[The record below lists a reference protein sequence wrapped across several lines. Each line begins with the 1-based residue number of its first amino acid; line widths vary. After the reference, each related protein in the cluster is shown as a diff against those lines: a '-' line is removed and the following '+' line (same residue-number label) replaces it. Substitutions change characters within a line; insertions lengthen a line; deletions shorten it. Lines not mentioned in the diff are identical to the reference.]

1 MDMTV
6 DHVSAYA
13 TAQAQ
18 FDRAADLLELSS
30 GARKV
35 LREVKREL
43 TVHFPVRMDDHSIE
57 MYTGFRVQHNLAR
70 GPAMGGLRFH
80 PDMTLDDAKALAMWM
95 TWKCAVVGLPYGGAT
110 GGIVVDPG
118 ALSLN
123 EQQRMVRR
131 FATELSII
139 VGPESDIP
147 APDVGSNAQHMA
159 WFMDTISMH
168 RGYSVPATVTGKP
181 LAVGGSEGRPEAAA
195 RSIQYCVLD
204 AMEHLQLPSF
214 GSTVV
219 VQGFG
224 TVGRSTARLL
234 EREAG
239 MNVVAVSDSRS
250 AIYNGHGL
258 DIEEVIEY
266 KERNRTL
273 QGCPGCDSVSAE
285 ELLELDCTLLVPAA
299 LQGVI
304 HEGNAGRVKARI
316 IAEGANGPTTVA
328 ADDILGERGVMVIP
342 DILANAGG
350 GDRRLLRVGAGPPG
364 VLLGGGGDQPAPA
377 PHHQPSL
384 SRGAADE
391 PGAPRHDAQRGPHG
405 RGGPCRPCHGGPR
418 DLPISH
424 RSTPLHRGKI
434 QSLNV

>member
-266 KERNRTL
+266 KECNRTL

-350 GDRRLLRVGAGPPG
+350 VTVDYFEWVQDLQEFFWEEAEINQRLRHIISRAFREVQQMSQERHVTMRSAAHMVAVDRVARATAV
-364 VLLGGGGDQPAPA
+364 
-377 PHHQPSL
+377 
-384 SRGAADE
+384 RGIY
-391 PGAPRHDAQRGPHG
+391 P
-405 RGGPCRPCHGGPR
+405 
-418 DLPISH
+418 
-424 RSTPLHRGKI
+424 
-434 QSLNV
+434 

>member
-1 MDMTV
+1 MDMTSPPA
-6 DHVSAYA
+6 SAFA

-18 FDRAADLLELSS
+18 FDRAADMLDLGS

-43 TVHFPVRMDDHSIE
+43 TVHFPVQMDDRSIE
-57 MYTGFRVQHNLAR
+57 VYTGYRVQHNLAR
-70 GPAMGGLRFH
+70 GPAKGGLRFH
-80 PDMTLDDAKALAMWM
+80 PGVTLDDVKALAMWM
-95 TWKCAVVGLPYGGAT
+95 TWKCAVVGLPFGGAK
-110 GGIVVDPG
+110 GGIVVDPNT
-118 ALSLN
+118 LSLN

-131 FATELSII
+131 FATEISII

-147 APDVGSNAQHMA
+147 APDMGSNAQHMA

-181 LAVGGSEGRPEAAA
+181 LAVGGSEGRSEAAA

-204 AMEHLQLPSF
+204 AMEHLNLPTF

-224 TVGRSTARLL
+224 NVGSNTARLL

-239 MNVVAVSDSRS
+239 MSVLAVSDSKS

-258 DIEEVIEY
+258 DIIEVIEY
-266 KERNRTL
+266 KQRNGTL
-273 QGCPGCDSVSAE
+273 QGCPGCDSISAE
-285 ELLELDCTLLVPAA
+285 ELLEVECTVLVPAA

-304 HEGNAGRVKARI
+304 HDGNAQKIKARI
-316 IAEGANGPTTVA
+316 IAEGANGPCTVD
-328 ADDILGERGVMVIP
+328 ADDILDDRGIFVVP

-350 GDRRLLRVGAGPPG
+350 VTVSYFEWVQDLQEFFWEEAEINQRL
-364 VLLGGGGDQPAPA
+364 
-377 PHHQPSL
+377 HHII
-384 SRGAADE
+384 SRAFREVKKISDERKISMRSAAYMVAVDSV
-391 PGAPRHDAQRGPHG
+391 ARATAVRGIYP
-405 RGGPCRPCHGGPR
+405 
-418 DLPISH
+418 
-424 RSTPLHRGKI
+424 
-434 QSLNV
+434 